1 MLLLA
6 YVMSAEEK
14 EQGLRDEER
23 FKFDLFTRNPELYD
37 QVYGEA
43 ARAREEEEATF
54 VVPESEE
61 DIAELLEALK
71 HL

>member
-14 EQGLRDEER
+14 QQMDRDEER
-23 FKFDLFTRNPELYD
+23 FKFDLFTRNPEMYD
-37 QVYGEA
+37 QMYGEA
-43 ARAREEEEATF
+43 ARAREDEEAMF

-61 DIAELLEALK
+61 EIAELLEALK